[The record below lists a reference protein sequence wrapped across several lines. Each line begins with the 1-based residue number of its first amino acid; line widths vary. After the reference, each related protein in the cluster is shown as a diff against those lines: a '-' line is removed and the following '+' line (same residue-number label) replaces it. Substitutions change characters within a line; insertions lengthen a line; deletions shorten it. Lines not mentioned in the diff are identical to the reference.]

1 MKAEEIEKLELIG
14 DEIFMEDDHN
24 EQNPVNLY
32 CDGSDTKE
40 SPIRIFTVDQGD
52 NVREFRLT
60 EPQRIIEEYY
70 REEILEYCI
79 GKYTDSDE
87 VSLKDIFMHMKY
99 VEEIL

>member
-14 DEIFMEDDHN
+14 EEIFMEEDHD
-24 EQNPVNLY
+24 EQNPVNVY

-60 EPQRIIEEYY
+60 EPQSSIETLH
-70 REEILEYCI
+70 RDEILEYCI

-87 VSLKDIFMHMKY
+87 VSLKDIFMHTKY